1 MAKLWVQTI
10 EMVQT
15 DYRPQSYYNNIEGV
29 YNLKI
34 FFIYEATP
42 SCLKSDLLQVTST
55 VLKLQ
60 LL

>member
-1 MAKLWVQTI
+1 MLIFGKQPSAQELH
-10 EMVQT
+10 
-15 DYRPQSYYNNIEGV
+15 PQSYYKNIEGV

-42 SCLKSDLLQVTST
+42 SYLKSDLLQVTST